1 MQNIKKLAVFVLAL
15 CVTMPL
21 FALRIEDHPASQK
34 AQARLEAKIRDL
46 LKNKNYKGVDT
57 LVNNLTK
64 TVPYCDK
71 LCNSADVIKE
81 GRVPAKCWTAQRAG
95 YVLSCHL
102 EAANKPGFIK
112 QNGAIVPTVD
122 PLLALTHALAYPKKA
137 GYLDYNKF
145 VALYNKA
152 SKGQNQLGDLM
163 DNYVA
168 EFFRNSRED
177 RRLPFFDDAA
187 IVTKLNPNG
196 GFGKWEEYVN
206 WDDYSKRQV
215 NSWYGEAINIYN
227 DRATFQ
233 KVKWQ
238 YFEDGISRG
247 EGWYPEF
254 WEAFAIQPPFTDQ
267 NTKKAKQKHIEDM
280 IRKQYNE
287 CKSRKPGKFFIDQ
300 NCSELKI
307 NAQKYGFWKETPA
320 ETTQRVKQ
328 AMKK

>member
-1 MQNIKKLAVFVLAL
+1 MVLAL

-21 FALRIEDHPASQK
+21 FALEIEDHPASQK

-46 LKNKNYKGVDT
+46 LKNKKYKDVDT

-71 LCNSADVIKE
+71 LCNSAKGLKE
-81 GRVPAKCWTAQRAG
+81 GRVPAKCWTASRRG
-95 YVLSCHL
+95 EVLTCNL
-102 EAANKPGFIK
+102 ESARQPGFIK

-122 PLLALTHALAYPKKA
+122 PMLALKHALAYPKKA

-168 EFFRNSRED
+168 DFFRSAESQSRP
-177 RRLPFFDDAA
+177 PFFDEVA

-196 GFGKWEEYVN
+196 GFGKWEKYVK
-206 WDDYSKRQV
+206 WDYSKKQV
-215 NSWYGEAINIYN
+215 DSWYGEAINIYN

-238 YFEDGISRG
+238 YFEYGISRG
-247 EGWYPEF
+247 EGSNPVF
-254 WEAFAIQPPFTDQ
+254 WETFAIQPPFTDQ

-287 CKSRKPGKFFIDQ
+287 CKADSRNK
-300 NCSELKI
+300 NCSNIKT
-307 NAQKYGFWKETPA
+307 NAQKYGFWKETAA
-320 ETTQRVKQ
+320 ERQRRTNAEMRGFIATQPK
-328 AMKK
+328 M

>member
-21 FALRIEDHPASQK
+21 FALKIKDHPASQK
-34 AQARLEAKIRDL
+34 AQAQLEAKIRDL

-57 LVNNLTK
+57 FVNNLTK
-64 TVPYCDK
+64 TVPYCDA
-71 LCNSADVIKE
+71 LCNSAKSFKE
-81 GRVPAKCWTAQRAG
+81 GRVPAKCWTASRHG
-95 YVLSCHL
+95 DVLTCNL
-102 EAANKPGFIK
+102 ESATQPGFIK

-122 PLLALTHALAYPKKA
+122 LASALEHTLAYPKKA

-152 SKGQNQLGDLM
+152 SPNLEGIMYGLVNQLLDRRKHHGDFDLM
-163 DNYVA
+163 
-168 EFFRNSRED
+168 
-177 RRLPFFDDAA
+177 A
-187 IVTKLNPNG
+187 IITKLNPNG
-196 GFGKWEEYVN
+196 GFGDWKARM
-206 WDDYSKRQV
+206 DDSELGILKLYGDGPDR
-215 NSWYGEAINIYN
+215 WYGEAINIYN

-238 YFEDGISRG
+238 FFERGISRG
-247 EGWYPEF
+247 EGDNPVF
-254 WEAFAIQPPFTDQ
+254 WETFAIQPPFTDQ

-287 CKSRKPGKFFIDQ
+287 CYKPGNLINVSKIRD
-300 NCSELKI
+300 CADLKK
-307 NAQKYGFWKETPA
+307 NAQKYGFWRETPA